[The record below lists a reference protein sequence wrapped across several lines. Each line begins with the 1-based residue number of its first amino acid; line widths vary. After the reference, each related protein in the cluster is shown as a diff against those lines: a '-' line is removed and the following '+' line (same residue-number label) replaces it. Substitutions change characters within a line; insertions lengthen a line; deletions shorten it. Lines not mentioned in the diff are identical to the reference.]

1 MTTLKSRNPGDLE
14 QRPSDGFDNLVRKE
28 ASSTY
33 SRTHRSRSATSRHVT
48 SRHVTSRHVTINFV
62 ALLALLLAA

>member
-48 SRHVTSRHVTINFV
+48 SRHVTINFV